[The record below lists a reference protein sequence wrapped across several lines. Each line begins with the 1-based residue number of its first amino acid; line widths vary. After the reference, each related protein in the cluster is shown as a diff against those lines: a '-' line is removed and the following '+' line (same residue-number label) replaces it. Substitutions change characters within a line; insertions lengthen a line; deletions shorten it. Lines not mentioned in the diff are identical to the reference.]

1 MVNTGPRMTDDR
13 LLYLNSSD
21 IAKACVDIDPL
32 RCVADALR
40 QHAEGT
46 ARVGEEGTLR
56 WSPAEGQFAR
66 TLNMPGLLAASAVV
80 GTKIINANTGNPDRG
95 LPRADGLTL
104 LFDQSTA
111 RPSVILQAAEISAL
125 RTAAVSTLAAL
136 HLQNGSPI
144 ALALLGAGKIAETH
158 AILMAKYL
166 EVDNVLIYD
175 QMPQRAQALAE
186 KLRAMGSSFR
196 RVATAEA
203 QYAVGEANVVVAA
216 TTTTSAYVPYEWI
229 TRGTTMINVSLD
241 DFTADAYMNSDLLYV
256 DDWQLIVADTQR
268 LLGRL
273 AREGK
278 VTGPGDLA
286 SAEGRS
292 VTGTIGQLLTGNCP
306 GRENAEQTVLVNP
319 FGMAI
324 EDLALAQ
331 AVHAAALSRGLGT
344 SLERLSRVRSPVSRL
359 VSCQS
364 SRCGRVSTVITSASL
379 GLLRA
384 PRCCHKSD
392 IS

>member
-1 MVNTGPRMTDDR
+1 MTDDK

-21 IAKACVDIDPL
+21 IAKVCADIDPL
-32 RCVADALR
+32 RCVAEALR

-46 ARVGEEGTLR
+46 ARVGDEGTLR
-56 WSPAEGQFAR
+56 WSPAEGHSAR

-80 GTKIINANTGNPDRG
+80 GTKIINANTGNPDSG

-104 LFDQSTA
+104 LFDPATA

-144 ALALLGAGKIAETH
+144 ALALLGAGRIAETH
-158 AILMAKYL
+158 AVLMAKHL
-166 EVDNVLIYD
+166 EIDSVLIHD
-175 QMPQRAQALAE
+175 QIPERGQALAE

-196 RVATAEA
+196 RVVTAEA
-203 QYAVGEANVVVAA
+203 EYAVSKANVVVTA
-216 TTTTSAYVPYEWI
+216 TTTTSAYVSYNWV
-229 TRGTTMINVSLD
+229 TRGTVVINVSLD
-241 DFTADAYMNSDLLYV
+241 DFDADTYIKSDLLYV
-256 DDWQLIVADTQR
+256 DDWQLITADTQR

-278 VTGPGDLA
+278 VSGPGDSAPA
-286 SAEGRS
+286 SGRS
-292 VTGTIGQLLTGNCP
+292 VTGTIGQLLAGNCP

-331 AVHAAALSRGLGT
+331 AVYNAAVSRGLGT
-344 SLERLSRVRSPVSRL
+344 PLDRL
-359 VSCQS
+359 
-364 SRCGRVSTVITSASL
+364 
-379 GLLRA
+379 
-384 PRCCHKSD
+384 
-392 IS
+392 